1 MTTELLPNPNQG
13 HSSMRRHSYRAL
25 GALLLPFL
33 AIMTLPAADTKEEA
47 GFEPM
52 FNGKD
57 LTGWVNVNCAPSTFF
72 VKDKEIITTGRP
84 TGFLRTTKQYENFIA
99 EFDWMHVNTKEV
111 GNSGFFV
118 WADPLPAVGTGYTR
132 GIEVQVLVN
141 LEKKDSYTSHGDLFS
156 IWGASCKPDRPHP
169 LGWARCLPSERRCKG
184 GGEWNHYRVTAKD
197 GTIKL
202 EVNGKEVSGVS
213 ECTPRK
219 GYLALE
225 SEGAECHF
233 RNLKIKE
240 LPSNNPAAKDI
251 ADVAKDFKNLYTGLD
266 LSGWKATDDGK
277 KQWQSHDWQLH
288 FKGKGKAEDS
298 SLQTE
303 TQTADSE
310 VTVDFRFEKNATKP
324 VMFGLREK
332 EKGFVRVGISPDGS
346 YSVGE
351 VPLLGNTGKGL
362 AGSFEG
368 LKPTGE
374 YNRLQATVKGK
385 SLLVKVNGKMVVE
398 YQLDRAPGKVAFVL
412 RPAEKMD
419 FANLFLRELK

>member
-1 MTTELLPNPNQG
+1 ML
-13 HSSMRRHSYRAL
+13 RHSYRAL
-25 GALLLPFL
+25 GALLLPFF

-99 EFDWMHVNTKEV
+99 EFDWMHVNTKQV

-141 LEKKDSYTSHGDLFS
+141 LEKKDAYTSHGDLFS

-169 LGWARCLPSERRCKG
+169 QGWARCLPSERRCKG

-266 LSGWKATDDGK
+266 LSGWKAPEDDK
-277 KQWQSHDWQLH
+277 KQWQAHDWQLH
-288 FKGKGKAEDS
+288 YQSKGARSELK
-298 SLQTE
+298 TE
-303 TQTADSE
+303 IQTADTE
-310 VTVDFRFEKNATKP
+310 VIVDFRFDKKSSSP
-324 VMFGLREK
+324 VKFGLRET
-332 EKGFVRVGISPDGS
+332 EDGYIRFGIDPEGATSLTGLRDNKSTPWMRGPDGIF
-346 YSVGE
+346 
-351 VPLLGNTGKGL
+351 K
-362 AGSFEG
+362 G
-368 LKPTGE
+368 LKPKGE
-374 YNRLQATVKGK
+374 WNRFHAILQGDTLRVFLNGRRWLVADMPRTPTKG
-385 SLLVKVNGKMVVE
+385 
-398 YQLDRAPGKVAFVL
+398 AFVL
-412 RPAEKMD
+412 RPVETMD